1 MTHKLETLL
10 NIEPVE
16 EKIEKPPEIKDLP
29 TINLQEQLED
39 FDKISAALPK
49 VKGLG
54 DLSDSELD
62 DLAQK
67 ALSSYEDLMDL
78 GMEVEA
84 RYSTRIFEVAGNM
97 LNAAI
102 NAKSAKIDK
111 KLKMVEL
118 QIKKL
123 AVDKKNND
131 KQKEISGEAYIV
143 GDRNKILEQLKN
155 LNK

>member
-10 NIEPVE
+10 NINPIE
-16 EKIEKPPEIKDLP
+16 EQIEKPPTIVEPP
-29 TINLQEQLED
+29 TINLQEQLDD
-39 FDKISAALPK
+39 FDKISQALPR

-54 DLSDSELD
+54 DLSDTELD

-84 RYSTRIFEVAGNM
+84 KYSTRIFEVAGNM

-123 AVDKKNND
+123 SVDNKTTG
-131 KQKEISGEAYIV
+131 KQKQISGEAYIV
-143 GDRNKILEQLKN
+143 GDRNKILEQLKK

>member
-10 NIEPVE
+10 NIDPVG
-16 EKIEKPPEIKDLP
+16 EKIEKPPVINELP
-29 TINLQEQLED
+29 NINLQEQLAD
-39 FDKISAALPK
+39 FDKISEALPR

-62 DLAQK
+62 NLADK

-84 RYSTRIFEVAGNM
+84 KYSTRIFEVAATM

-102 NAKSAKIDK
+102 GAKSAKIDK

-123 AVDKKNND
+123 SVDKKPGSKSD
-131 KQKEISGEAYIV
+131 EITGEAYIV

>member
-1 MTHKLETLL
+1 MTRKLETLL
-10 NIEPVE
+10 NIDHSE
-16 EKIEKPPEIKDLP
+16 ERIEKPGPIEDLP
-29 TINLQEQLED
+29 TINLQEQLDD
-39 FDKISAALPK
+39 FDKISEALPR

-62 DLAQK
+62 DLARK

-84 RYSTRIFEVAGNM
+84 KYSTRIFEVAGNM

-102 NAKSAKIDK
+102 TAKSAKIDK

-123 AVDKKNND
+123 AIDKKNNVAE
-131 KQKEISGEAYIV
+131 KQITGEAYIV
-143 GDRNKILEQLKN
+143 GDRNKILEQLKK